1 MLMDIDNDFYD
12 RILPV
17 AAALN
22 TSPEEYLQQQHDKNN
37 NLKNVLL
44 TEKDD
49 FVTFVE
55 EYKIMLDHLFYVEQ
69 DTMGTLNKVG
79 NTDDMNRVFSR
90 LCTLIGEDIGFITKL
105 YAVYKEKEPVLKY

>member
-1 MLMDIDNDFYD
+1 MLIDLNNDFYD
-12 RILPV
+12 RISPV

-22 TSPEEYLQQQHDKNN
+22 ISPEEYLERQHDKNN
-37 NLKNVLL
+37 NLKSVLL

-55 EYKIMLDHLFYVEQ
+55 EYKIMLDHLFYIEE
-69 DTMGTLNKVG
+69 DTMGTLNEVD
-79 NTDDMNRVFSR
+79 NTEDMNRVFSR

-105 YAVYKEKEPVLKY
+105 YAVYKEKETVV